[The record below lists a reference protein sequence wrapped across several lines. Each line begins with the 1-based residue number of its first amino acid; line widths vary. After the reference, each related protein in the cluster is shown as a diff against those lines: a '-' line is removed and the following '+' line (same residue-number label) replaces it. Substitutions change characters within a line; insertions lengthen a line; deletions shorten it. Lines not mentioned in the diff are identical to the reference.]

1 MPYLNVVADRST
13 SLQEKSFP
21 TLQDKTYQTL
31 HQWLTVGRFLPG
43 ERLKIRQ
50 VADELG
56 VGIMPVRA
64 ALQRLAAEGAL
75 LDIPNCGMVVPKLNR
90 AQFDDILQT
99 RLLLEGQAAEQGT
112 YRMSDADIAKMAALS
127 GQMANAIAEKNS
139 KAYLEANE
147 EFHVTLY
154 RASGS
159 PLLMELI
166 ETVWLKVG
174 PISNQLFDDARFAL
188 KLNDAHEDV
197 MTALQQ
203 RDGAAVRRG
212 IEQDMFYAG
221 QYLKSVCG

>member
-1 MPYLNVVADRST
+1 M
-13 SLQEKSFP
+13 QEKSFP

-50 VADELG
+50 VAEELG
-56 VGIMPVRA
+56 VGVMPVRA

-99 RLLLEGQAAEQGT
+99 RLLLEGQAAEQGA
-112 YRMSDADIAKMAALS
+112 YRMSGADIAKMAGLS
-127 GQMANAIAEKNS
+127 AQMANAIAEHNP

-147 EFHVTLY
+147 EFHVALY

-203 RDGAAVRRG
+203 RDGAAVRRA

-221 QYLKSVCG
+221 QYLKSMCA

>member
-1 MPYLNVVADRST
+1 M
-13 SLQEKSFP
+13 QEESFP

-50 VADELG
+50 VAQELG
-56 VGIMPVRA
+56 VSVMPVRA

-75 LDIPNCGMVVPKLNR
+75 VNTPNCGMMVPKLKR

-99 RLLLEGQAAEQGT
+99 RILLEGQAAELGA
-112 YRMSDADIAKMAALS
+112 YRMTEADMAKMAALN
-127 GQMANAIAEKNS
+127 QTMRAAVLAQDV
-139 KAYLEANE
+139 KAYLDANE
-147 EFHVTLY
+147 VFHVTLY

-174 PISNQLFDDARFAL
+174 PISNQLFENERFAQ
-188 KLNDAHEDV
+188 KLNDAHDDV
-197 MTALQQ
+197 MHALAL
-203 RDGAAVRRG
+203 RDPAAVRRA

-221 QYLKSVCG
+221 QYLKTICT

>member
-1 MPYLNVVADRST
+1 M
-13 SLQEKSFP
+13 
-21 TLQDKTYQTL
+21 QDKTYQTL

-64 ALQRLAAEGAL
+64 ALQRLSAEGAL
-75 LDIPNCGMVVPKLNR
+75 LNIPNCGVVVPKLNR

-99 RLLLEGQAAEQGT
+99 RLLLEGQAAEQGA
-112 YRMSDADIAKMAALS
+112 YRMTDAAIAGMALLTQ
-127 GQMANAIAEKNS
+127 QMANAIAAQDA

-147 EFHVTLY
+147 AFHVTLY

-159 PLLMELI
+159 PLLMALI
-166 ETVWLKVG
+166 EAVWLKVG
-174 PISNQLFDDARFAL
+174 PISNQLFEDGRFAL
-188 KLNDAHEDV
+188 KLNDAHQDV
-197 MTALQQ
+197 MAALQQ
-203 RDGAAVRRG
+203 RDGAAVRRA

-221 QYLKSVCG
+221 QYLKTVCS

>member
-1 MPYLNVVADRST
+1 MHTTTNLSAAIM
-13 SLQEKSFP
+13 QEKSFP

-50 VADELG
+50 VAEELG
-56 VGIMPVRA
+56 VSVMPVRA

-75 LDIPNCGMVVPKLNR
+75 VNIPNCGVMVPKLKR

-99 RLLLEGQAAEQGT
+99 RILLEGQAAELGA
-112 YRMSDADIAKMAALS
+112 YRMNEADMNKMAVLN
-127 GQMANAIAEKNS
+127 QNMARAIDANDI
-139 KAYLEANE
+139 KAYLDANE

-159 PLLMELI
+159 PMLMELI
-166 ETVWLKVG
+166 ESVWLKVG
-174 PISNQLFDDARFAL
+174 PISNQLFENERFAK
-188 KLNDAHEDV
+188 KLNDAHDDV
-197 MTALQQ
+197 MRSLLQQ
-203 RDGAAVRRG
+203 DGTAVRRA

-221 QYLKSVCG
+221 QYLKTICS

>member
-1 MPYLNVVADRST
+1 M
-13 SLQEKSFP
+13 QEKSFP

-31 HQWLTVGRFLPG
+31 HQWLTVGRFQPG

-50 VADELG
+50 VADELE

-112 YRMSDADIAKMAALS
+112 YRMTAADISKMATLS
-127 GQMANAIAEKNS
+127 EQMAQAIAEKNS

-154 RASGS
+154 RASAS

-174 PISNQLFDDARFAL
+174 PISNQLFEDARFAL
-188 KLNDAHEDV
+188 KLNDAHQDV
-197 MTALQQ
+197 MAAQQQ
-203 RDGAAVRRG
+203 RDGAAVRRA

-221 QYLKSVCG
+221 QYLKSVCA

>member
-1 MPYLNVVADRST
+1 M
-13 SLQEKSFP
+13 QENSFP

-31 HQWLTVGRFLPG
+31 RQWLTVGRFLPG

-50 VADELG
+50 VAEELG
-56 VGIMPVRA
+56 VSIMPVRA
-64 ALQRLAAEGAL
+64 ALQRLAAEGGL
-75 LDIPNCGMVVPKLNR
+75 VNIPNCGVMVPKLKR

-99 RLLLEGQAAEQGT
+99 RILLEGQAAELGA
-112 YRMSDADIAKMAALS
+112 YRMSDADRIKMAALS
-127 GQMANAIAEKNS
+127 DQMAAAINANDI

-174 PISNQLFDDARFAL
+174 PISNQLFENARFAK

-197 MTALQQ
+197 VHALVRQ
-203 RDGAAVRRG
+203 DGMAVRLA

-221 QYLKSVCG
+221 QYLKTSCT

>member
-1 MPYLNVVADRST
+1 M
-13 SLQEKSFP
+13 QEESFP

-50 VADELG
+50 VAAELG
-56 VGIMPVRA
+56 VSVMPVRA

-75 LDIPNCGMVVPKLNR
+75 VNIPNCGVMVPKLKR

-99 RLLLEGQAAEQGT
+99 RILLEGQAAELGA
-112 YRMSDADIAKMAALS
+112 YRMSEADIKKMTALN
-127 GQMANAIAEKNS
+127 QHMAEAIAANDI
-139 KAYLEANE
+139 KAYLDANE

-159 PLLMELI
+159 PMLMELI

-174 PISNQLFDDARFAL
+174 PISNQLFDNERFAK
-188 KLNDAHEDV
+188 KLNDAHDDV
-197 MTALQQ
+197 MHALLQ
-203 RDGAAVRRG
+203 RDGTAVRHA

-221 QYLKSVCG
+221 QYLKTVCS

>member
-1 MPYLNVVADRST
+1 M
-13 SLQEKSFP
+13 QEKSFP
-21 TLQDKTYQTL
+21 TLQDKTYRTL

-50 VADELG
+50 VATELG

-99 RLLLEGQAAEQGT
+99 RLLLEGHAAEQGAF
-112 YRMSDADIAKMAALS
+112 RMSETDISKMAELTKL
-127 GQMANAIAEKNS
+127 MASAIASQNAKD
-139 KAYLEANE
+139 YLEANE

-174 PISNQLFDDARFAL
+174 PISNQLFEDARFAL
-188 KLNDAHEDV
+188 KLNDAHEDILL
-197 MTALQQ
+197 ALQQ
-203 RDGAAVRRG
+203 RDGAAVRRA

-221 QYLKSVCG
+221 RYLKQLCA

>member
-1 MPYLNVVADRST
+1 MP
-13 SLQEKSFP
+13 EKIYT

-31 HQWLTVGRFLPG
+31 HQWLTVGRFVPG

-50 VADELG
+50 MADELG

-75 LDIPNCGMVVPKLNR
+75 IDIPNCGMLVPKLNR
-90 AQFDDILQT
+90 AQFDDILQI
-99 RLLLEGQAAEQGT
+99 RILLEGQAAEQGA
-112 YRMSDADIAKMAALS
+112 YRMSADDIARMVMLSARMQAAIFALD
-127 GQMANAIAEKNS
+127 S

-147 EFHVTLY
+147 AFHLTLY

-159 PLLMELI
+159 PLLLELI

-174 PISNQLFDDARFAL
+174 PISNQLFEDARFAL
-188 KLNDAHEDV
+188 KLNDAHDDLLQ
-197 MTALQQ
+197 ALQQ
-203 RDGAAVRRG
+203 RDGAGVRRA

-221 QYLKSVCG
+221 QYLKSVCS

>member
-1 MPYLNVVADRST
+1 M
-13 SLQEKSFP
+13 
-21 TLQDKTYQTL
+21 QDKTYQTL

-64 ALQRLAAEGAL
+64 ALQRLSAEGAL
-75 LDIPNCGMVVPKLNR
+75 LNIPNCGVVVPKLNR

-99 RLLLEGQAAEQGT
+99 RLLLEGQAAEQGA
-112 YRMSDADIAKMAALS
+112 YRMTDAAIAGMALLTQ
-127 GQMANAIAEKNS
+127 QMASAIAAQDA

-147 EFHVTLY
+147 AFHVTLY

-166 ETVWLKVG
+166 EAVWLKVG
-174 PISNQLFDDARFAL
+174 PISNQLFEDGRFAL
-188 KLNDAHEDV
+188 KLNDAHQDV
-197 MTALQQ
+197 MLALQQ
-203 RDGAAVRRG
+203 RDGAAVRRA

-221 QYLKSVCG
+221 QYLKTVCN

>member
-1 MPYLNVVADRST
+1 M
-13 SLQEKSFP
+13 QEKSFP

-31 HQWLTVGRFLPG
+31 HQWLTVGRFQPG

-50 VADELG
+50 VADELE

-112 YRMSDADIAKMAALS
+112 YRMTAADISKMATLS
-127 GQMANAIAEKNS
+127 EQMAQAIAEKNS

-154 RASGS
+154 RASAS

-174 PISNQLFDDARFAL
+174 PISNQLFEDARFAL
-188 KLNDAHEDV
+188 KLNDAHQDV
-197 MTALQQ
+197 MAALQQ
-203 RDGAAVRRG
+203 RDGAAVRRA

-221 QYLKSVCG
+221 QYLKSVCA

>member
-1 MPYLNVVADRST
+1 V
-13 SLQEKSFP
+13 QEKSFP

-50 VADELG
+50 VAAELG
-56 VGIMPVRA
+56 VSVMPVRA

-75 LDIPNCGMVVPKLNR
+75 VNTPNCGVMVPKLKR

-99 RLLLEGQAAEQGT
+99 RILLEGQAAELGT
-112 YRMSDADIAKMAALS
+112 YRMSDTDVALMSDLNRQMQAAIDA
-127 GQMANAIAEKNS
+127 QDV

-147 EFHVTLY
+147 VFHVTLY

-159 PLLMELI
+159 PMLMELI

-174 PISNQLFDDARFAL
+174 PISNQLFEDARFSK
-188 KLNDAHEDV
+188 KLNDAHNDV
-197 MTALQQ
+197 MSALKQ
-203 RDGAAVRRG
+203 RDGAAVRRA

-221 QYLKSVCG
+221 QYLKTICT